1 MIASGREL
9 VTRLLDATPAAVAE
23 LEPEPLLAAFQAILA
38 ARDAILAEVEAP
50 ITLSDTDRPLLVELE
65 RRQAL
70 WHDALAAAL
79 RRVGEQRCG
88 ASQVR
93 AYAGPR

>member
-9 VTRLLDATPAAVAE
+9 VTRLLEATPAQVDE
-23 LEPEPLLAAFQAILA
+23 VEVEPLLAAFQAVLA
-38 ARDAILAEVEAP
+38 ARDAILAEVDAP

-65 RRQAL
+65 RRQSL
-70 WHDALAAAL
+70 WHEALAAGL
-79 RRVGEQRCG
+79 RRVGEQRC
-88 ASQVR
+88 AAAQVR